1 MVVSLWGRNLS
12 NTRYNTFAVD
22 NAATGTKQ
30 YFAQRGNP
38 IQIIGFQGLTH
49 LSSHNLV
56 VFRKAQWMNADF
68 PSSPSEFCDYVL

>member
-38 IQIIGFQGLTH
+38 IQCGVDVRLRF
-49 LSSHNLV
+49 
-56 VFRKAQWMNADF
+56 
-68 PSSPSEFCDYVL
+68 